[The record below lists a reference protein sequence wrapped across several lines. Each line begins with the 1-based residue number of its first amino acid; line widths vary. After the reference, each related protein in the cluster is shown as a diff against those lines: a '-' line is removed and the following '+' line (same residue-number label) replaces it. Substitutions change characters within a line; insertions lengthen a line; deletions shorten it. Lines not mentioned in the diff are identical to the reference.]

1 MNYKNLS
8 QKAKEELFLKVQ
20 AEYDALKKMGLSLDM
35 SRGKPSFSQ
44 VDVSNDFFD
53 LVNAKNGF
61 LTKDG
66 IDCRNYG
73 IVDGIAEA
81 KSLFAKILKVPVSNV
96 ICGGNSSLNMMFDC
110 ISQAFTHGF
119 GGKPWAKQ
127 GKIKFLCP
135 VPGYDRHF
143 GICEHFGI
151 EMIPIKMNADGPDM
165 DLVEKLV
172 KDKHVKGIWS
182 IPKYSNPEG
191 MVYSD
196 EVVRR
201 FANLKPKAKDF
212 RIFWDNAYAVHN
224 IGGDTSLLSLFD
236 ECKKAGNE
244 NLALQF
250 TSTSKITF
258 PGGGVAALAAGDE
271 DIKRIKQRMNYQ
283 TIGPDKLNQ
292 LRHTKMF
299 PNITVL
305 KEHMKKHAAALRPK
319 FEIVLKSFDSEL
331 KGIATWTKPK
341 GGYFISLYVEEG
353 LAKRVHTLCKD
364 AGLILTG
371 AGATYPYGKDPKDS
385 NLRIAPS
392 FPPEKELQQACKV
405 LCAAV
410 KLATL
415 EKLLNQ

>member
-8 QKAKEELFLKVQ
+8 QSKKEELLVKVK
-20 AEYDALKKMGLSLDM
+20 AEYEQLKKLGLSLDM

-44 VDVSNDFFD
+44 IDISNDFFD
-53 LVNAKNGF
+53 LVNKSNGF
-61 LTKDG
+61 CTKDG

-73 IVDGIAEA
+73 IVDGISEL
-81 KSLFAKILKVPVSNV
+81 KVLFGKILKVPSENI

-110 ISQAFTHGF
+110 IAQGMTHGF
-119 GGKPWAKQ
+119 GDKPWMKQ
-127 GKIKFLCP
+127 GKIKWLCP
-135 VPGYDRHF
+135 APGYDRHF
-143 GICEHFGI
+143 GICEYFGI

-165 DLVEKLV
+165 DQIEKLV
-172 KDKHVKGIWS
+172 KDKRVKGIWS

-196 EVVRR
+196 EVVKR
-201 FANLKPKAKDF
+201 FAALKPKAKDF

-224 IGGDTSLLSLFD
+224 IGSDTPLLSIFD

-244 NLALQF
+244 NLVLEF

-258 PGGGVAALAAGDE
+258 PGGGVSALAAGSE
-271 DIKRIKQRMNYQ
+271 DIKRLKKRMSYQ

-292 LRHTKMF
+292 LRHAKMF
-299 PNITVL
+299 PNITAV

-319 FEIVLKSFDSEL
+319 FDIVLKSFDAEL

-353 LAKRVHTLCKD
+353 LAKRVHTLCKE
-364 AGLILTG
+364 AGLVLTG

-392 FPPEKELQQACKV
+392 FPPIEELEIACKV
-405 LCAAV
+405 LCASV

-415 EKLLNQ
+415 EKLL